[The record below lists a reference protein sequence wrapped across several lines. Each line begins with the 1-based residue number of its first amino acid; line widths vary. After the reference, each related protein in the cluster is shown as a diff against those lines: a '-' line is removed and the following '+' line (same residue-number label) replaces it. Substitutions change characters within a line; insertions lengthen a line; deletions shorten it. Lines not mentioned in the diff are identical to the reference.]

1 MNGFGSSME
10 KMEET
15 VDELKA
21 AEKQNSNS
29 ASRQSVIDVI
39 EKTHSSGSSSPSSR
53 IKGLKSVADERLSIK
68 PGMVSR
74 DVSTPPRTKFPRVMA
89 KEDRP
94 TWGFSGTFDD
104 ELDSINDMNL
114 HPLSLEGTK
123 FLADTKND
131 NNNNIQN
138 NDKWQFSY
146 FVAVACLFPWGG

>member
-1 MNGFGSSME
+1 MDHAW
-10 KMEET
+10 KKIEET

-29 ASRQSVIDVI
+29 SSQQSAIDII
-39 EKTHSSGSSSPSSR
+39 EKAYSSSSSSPSSR
-53 IKGLKSVADERLSIK
+53 TKGLKYVADERLSIK
-68 PGMVSR
+68 PGMVFR
-74 DVSTPPRTKFPRVMA
+74 DLSTPPRIKFSRVMA

-94 TWGFSGTFDD
+94 TRSFSGAFDD

-138 NDKWQFSY
+138 NDK
-146 FVAVACLFPWGG
+146 